1 MPIISYEDKKMTI
14 RIRQCRILE
23 FCRAKE
29 LLIISSVAKKKSE
42 IIWLYSTKALSLQ
55 TKTIINTEFMITAV
69 LANGLQYAIPNSDT
83 DFFKNLARRMGW
95 TLYKADTQ
103 EAQETEVMPVSWVDE
118 FVGKWQDTRPT
129 EQILQDIH
137 SARTS
142 NDDIAL

>member
-1 MPIISYEDKKMTI
+1 
-14 RIRQCRILE
+14 
-23 FCRAKE
+23 
-29 LLIISSVAKKKSE
+29 
-42 IIWLYSTKALSLQ
+42 
-55 TKTIINTEFMITAV
+55 MITVV

-103 EAQETEVMPVSWVDE
+103 KAQEMEVTPVSWVDE

>member
-1 MPIISYEDKKMTI
+1 
-14 RIRQCRILE
+14 
-23 FCRAKE
+23 
-29 LLIISSVAKKKSE
+29 
-42 IIWLYSTKALSLQ
+42 
-55 TKTIINTEFMITAV
+55 MITAV

-103 EAQETEVMPVSWVDE
+103 KAQEMEVTPVSWVDE

-142 NDDIAL
+142 NDDIDL

>member
-1 MPIISYEDKKMTI
+1 
-14 RIRQCRILE
+14 
-23 FCRAKE
+23 
-29 LLIISSVAKKKSE
+29 
-42 IIWLYSTKALSLQ
+42 
-55 TKTIINTEFMITAV
+55 MITAV
-69 LANGLQYAIPNSDT
+69 LTNGLQYVIPNSDT

-103 EAQETEVMPVSWVDE
+103 EMEVTPVSWVDE

-142 NDDIAL
+142 NDDIDL